1 MALLMIFALVAGA
14 GTALSPCVLPVLP
27 AVLSAGITGGRRR
40 PLGVVTGIVA
50 SFTFATVALVYV
62 IDALGLPDDL
72 VRWIAI
78 GTLGVFGVV
87 LLVPSL
93 ADRVEA
99 LVSRLVPGPRRG
111 AGDGFGSGF
120 LLGLSLGLVYAPC
133 AGPILAGVITVSASQ
148 DFTAGK
154 LAVALSYAVG
164 SGLVLYGLIL
174 GGRRLVDRWR
184 PWRGQ
189 VQMAMG
195 ALLVATAVAMSAD
208 LDIRFQTAIAD
219 ELPSFLV
226 NPTGAIEESGTVAD
240 DLAAVR
246 GGHGTAEGGVEE
258 AAAGAELPRLGA
270 APDFVAT
277 QEWFN
282 TPDASPLSIQELTSE
297 GHVVLIDFW
306 TYTCINCIRTL
317 PYLRAWDEEYRNDG
331 LTIVGVHSPEFA
343 FEKDAGNVADAIADN
358 GIRYPVVQDN
368 ELGTWSA
375 FGNQYWPAKYLIG
388 ADGQVRFVH
397 FGEGAYE
404 ETEQAIRSLLAEAG
418 DPDLGGEARATTE
431 RIDPKLRTPETYL
444 GFERAQGWVVPPRP
458 GTSDYASVP
467 ALGAR
472 PEPVRVRRALG
483 GRRRIGHGG
492 LRRRDPPVVPG
503 AAGVPGAGLSQ
514 WDRRGGGRARRP
526 ADRRWRLGRGCLGQ
540 HGAGRRPAALS
551 PGRPAESGPPR
562 ADAALR
568 PRRQRLRVH
577 VRVGATSERF
587 RFAWKAGCLFE
598 VVSFREE
605 AIHGGWDR
613 WGSPVNAAA

>member
-1 MALLMIFALVAGA
+1 M
-14 GTALSPCVLPVLP
+14 
-27 AVLSAGITGGRRR
+27 
-40 PLGVVTGIVA
+40 
-50 SFTFATVALVYV
+50 ALVYV

-164 SGLVLYGLIL
+164 SGLVLYALML

-226 NPTGAIEESGTVAD
+226 NPTEAIEESGAVAD
-240 DLAAVR
+240 DLAEVR

-258 AAAGAELPRLGA
+258 AAAGVELPRLGA

-282 TPDASPLSIQELTSE
+282 TPDASPLSIEELTAE
-297 GHVVLIDFW
+297 GRVVLIDFW

-317 PYLRAWDEEYRNDG
+317 PYLKAWDEEYRDDG

-358 GIRYPVVQDN
+358 EIRYPVVQDN

-418 DPDLGGEARATTE
+418 DAELGAEARATTE
-431 RIDPKLRTPETYL
+431 RIDPGLRHARDLSRLRARAGL
-444 GFERAQGWVVPPRP
+444 GGAAAAGNERLRVGAR
-458 GTSDYASVP
+458 
-467 ALGAR
+467 LGAR
-472 PEPVRVRRALG
+472 PERVRVRGPLARST
-483 GRRRIGHGG
+483 
-492 LRRRDPPVVPG
+492 PN
-503 AAGVPGAGLSQ
+503 
-514 WDRRGGGRARRP
+514 RARRSP
-526 ADRRWRLGRGCLGQ
+526 TPRSTSRSRR
-540 HGAGRRPAALS
+540 GACSWCWAPRM
-551 PGRPAESGPPR
+551 GPPR
-562 ADAALR
+562 WRSSSTASRSPAATAGADVSGGVVR
-568 PRRQRLRVH
+568 VTGQRLYRLVDLP
-577 VRVGATSERF
+577 
-587 RFAWKAGCLFE
+587 KAGRHTLTLRFDPG
-598 VVSFREE
+598 VSGYAFTF
-605 AIHGGWDR
+605 G
-613 WGSPVNAAA
+613 

>member
-1 MALLMIFALVAGA
+1 MVLLMIFALVAGA

-27 AVLSAGITGGRRR
+27 AVLSAGVTGGRRR
-40 PLGVVTGIVA
+40 PLGVVTGIVS

-87 LLVPSL
+87 LLVPTL

-99 LVSRLVPGPRRG
+99 LVSRLAPGPRRG

-154 LAVALSYAVG
+154 LAVALSYALG
-164 SGLVLYGLIL
+164 SGAVLYGLMI
-174 GGRRLVDRWR
+174 GGRRLVERWR
-184 PWRGQ
+184 PWQGQ
-189 VQMAMG
+189 IQMAMG
-195 ALLVATAVAMSAD
+195 ALLIATAMAMSAD
-208 LDIRFQTAIAD
+208 LDTRFQTAIAD
-219 ELPSFLV
+219 DLPSFLV
-226 NPTGAIEESGTVAD
+226 NPTEAIEESDAVAD
-240 DLAAVR
+240 ELAAVR
-246 GGHGTAEGGVEE
+246 GGHGAGEAGVEE

-282 TPDASPLSIQELTSE
+282 TPDGAPLSIADLTSE
-297 GHVVLIDFW
+297 GDVVLIDFW

-317 PYLRAWDEEYRNDG
+317 PYLKAWDEEYRADG

-404 ETEQAIRSLLAEAG
+404 ETERAIRSLLAEAG
-418 DPDLGGEARATTE
+418 DLELGGEARASTE
-431 RIDPKLRTPETYL
+431 RIDPELGTPETYL
-444 GFERAQGWVVPPRP
+444 GFERAQGWVEPPRP
-458 GTSDYASVP
+458 GTSDYASP
-467 ALGAR
+467 PPSELDLNEFAYS
-472 PEPVRVRRALG
+472 
-483 GRRRIGHGG
+483 GRWHV
-492 LRRRDPPVVPG
+492 D
-503 AAGVPGAGLSQ
+503 
-514 WDRRGGGRARRP
+514 
-526 ADRRWRLGRGCLGQ
+526 
-540 HGAGRRPAALS
+540 
-551 PGRPAESGPPR
+551 AESGR
-562 ADAALR
+562 AISEAAINLSFQARRVFLVLGSRGGPGDVRVELNGEPIDDANAGSDVANGVAR
-568 PRRQRLRVH
+568 VSRQRLYRQVALPEASRH
-577 VRVGATSERF
+577 SLTLRF
-587 RFAWKAGCLFE
+587 DPG
-598 VVSFREE
+598 VSGYAFTF
-605 AIHGGWDR
+605 G
-613 WGSPVNAAA
+613 